1 MCDYEKKTKPR
12 EKRPNTRSHK
22 KVFKTTYFIAK
33 EKWAGRENFADIIDF
48 LKHIGDEDILK
59 HLVECSSRSC

>member
-1 MCDYEKKTKPR
+1 MKKKQSQ
-12 EKRPNTRSHK
+12 EKRDRTHGVIK
-22 KVFKTTYFIAK
+22 KFFKTTYFIAK